1 MFLVIQRT
9 IEQCYRFFKITSKY
23 FNLFRK
29 NINCSCHR
37 NAIYDPKILK
47 RTYSLQHFHNQ
58 GTDISQLIEIT
69 FTYFDIEE
77 GIVKIYT
84 D

>member
-1 MFLVIQRT
+1 MLSIFLKSHQN
-9 IEQCYRFFKITSKY
+9 TSIY
-23 FNLFRK
+23 SGK
-29 NINCSCHR
+29 NIHCSCHR
-37 NAIYDPKILK
+37 NAIMIQKYSK

-58 GTDISQLIEIT
+58 GTDISQSIEIT